1 MGNRTKNRLHIPD
14 APFRPGDK
22 PDFSHLDI
30 GVAGSVERPPCNSK
44 PMEIRDLAY
53 NLVRVLDDDGVA
65 HGDWNPN
72 LNPDVL
78 REGLRTMLLTRKYD
92 ERMFRMQRQA
102 KMSFYLKCTGEEAV
116 AVASTMAL
124 QPADMLFPTYRQQ
137 GAFIARGADLFQE
150 MMCQVM
156 NNELDP
162 MQGKQLPIKYSSA
175 EKGFF
180 SISGPLTTHF
190 PQAVGWAMAA
200 AYKGE
205 DDIALAWTGD
215 GSTAEGDFHYALQ
228 FAATYR
234 APCILTVVNNQWAIS
249 SPQTIAGGEN
259 TTFAARG
266 IGYGL
271 PALRV
276 DGNDFL
282 AVYAATQWAA
292 ERARA
297 GLGSTLI
304 ELYTYRV
311 EGHSTSDDP
320 TGYRPRNEPEF
331 WPLGDP
337 IERLKDHLI
346 QLGEWSQQQHD
357 ELAQEL
363 EDYVTECW
371 KKVDA
376 MGNINDP
383 EYAHIHSAALFEQ
396 VYKEMPPHLRKQRQ
410 QLGR

>member
-1 MGNRTKNRLHIPD
+1 MAKPNENRLHIPD

-30 GVAGSVERPPCNSK
+30 GTPGAVERPQTDCEPAD
-44 PMEIRDLAY
+44 IAHLAHS
-53 NLVRVLDDDGVA
+53 LIRVLDDDGAA
-65 HGDWNPN
+65 HGTWNPT
-72 LNPDVL
+72 LQPEVL
-78 REGLRTMLLTRKYD
+78 RQGLRTMLLTRKYD

-124 QPADMLFPTYRQQ
+124 KPNDMLFPTYRQQ
-137 GAFIARGADLFQE
+137 GAFIARGADLFSE

-180 SISGPLTTHF
+180 SISGPLTTHY
-190 PQAVGWAMAA
+190 PQAVGWAMAS

-205 DDIALAWTGD
+205 KDIALAWTGD

-266 IGYGL
+266 VGYGL

-297 GLGSTLI
+297 GLGATVI

-320 TGYRPRNEPEF
+320 TGYRPRNEPEH

-337 IERLKDHLI
+337 IERLKNHLI
-346 QLGEWSQQQHD
+346 HIGEWTQQQQD
-357 ELAQEL
+357 ELADEL

-371 KKVDA
+371 KKADA
-376 MGNINDP
+376 LGCINDP
-383 EYAHIHSAALFEQ
+383 DCSDTHSAALFEQ

-410 QLGR
+410 ELGR

>member
-1 MGNRTKNRLHIPD
+1 MSQSAENKLYVPD
-14 APFRPGDK
+14 AMFRPGDK

-30 GVAGSVERPPCNSK
+30 GTAGAVKRPAVDTNPS
-44 PMEIRDLAY
+44 EIRDLAY
-53 NLVRVLDDDGVA
+53 SLIRVMDDNGEA
-65 HGDWNPN
+65 KGEWNPKV
-72 LNPDVL
+72 DADEL
-78 REGLRTMLLTRKYD
+78 RKGLRIMLLTRKYD

-116 AVASTMAL
+116 AVAATMAL
-124 QPADMLFPTYRQQ
+124 NDKDMLFPTYRQQ
-137 GAFIARGADLFQE
+137 GAFLTRGADLFSE

-180 SISGPLTTHF
+180 SISGPLTTHY
-190 PQAVGWAMAA
+190 PQAVGWAMAS

-205 DDIALAWTGD
+205 DHIALAWTGD

-234 APCILTVVNNQWAIS
+234 APCILNIVNNQWAIS

-297 GLGSTLI
+297 GLGATVI

-320 TGYRPRNEPEF
+320 TGYRPKDEPQH

-337 IERLKDHLI
+337 IDRLKDHLI
-346 QLGEWSQQQHD
+346 SIGEWTQEQHD
-357 ELAQEL
+357 ELAAEL
-363 EDYVTECW
+363 ETYVTECW
-371 KKVDA
+371 RKVDA

-383 EYAHIHSAALFEQ
+383 EMAHTHTAALFEQ

-410 QLGR
+410 MLGV